1 MLSGAFRTESPGNTA
16 PQTRRPVN
24 DRAPPVG
31 EVSGQKPFSGTLRT
45 RRAGLPVHRQALIN
59 RVRLQIAN
67 GCYESEAK
75 IEALLAR
82 LARDLGL
89 ARTL

>member
-1 MLSGAFRTESPGNTA
+1 MLPAALRTESSGYTA
-16 PQTRRPVN
+16 SQTSRTAN
-24 DRAPPVG
+24 DRSPPGG

-75 IEALLAR
+75 IEALLPR
-82 LARDLGL
+82 LARDLGF
-89 ARTL
+89 ARTV